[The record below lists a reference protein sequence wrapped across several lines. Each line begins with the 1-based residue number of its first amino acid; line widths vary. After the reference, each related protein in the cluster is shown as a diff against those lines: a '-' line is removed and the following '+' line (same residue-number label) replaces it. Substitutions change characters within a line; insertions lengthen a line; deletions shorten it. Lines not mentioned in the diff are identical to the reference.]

1 MSMIPKYLVTPQTL
15 RIWLQIFIRDVRSSN
30 GTFINGERLSPEG
43 VESDPVEIKNEDQIV
58 SEFHST
64 QKNSKLSGNP
74 GFWYRYCQRR
84 QPHHRAP

>member
-1 MSMIPKYLVTPQTL
+1 MSMIPKYLVTLQTL
-15 RIWLQIFIRDVRSSN
+15 RIWLQIYIRDVRSSN

-58 SEFHST
+58 SKFHST
-64 QKNSKLSGNP
+64 QKSRKLTGNT

-84 QPHHRAP
+84 